1 MGAVNEQQITN
12 IRIAYEL
19 LDYLIENPNLRF
31 IQALWALGIVDGS
44 DLFYEPSAITLAKV
58 LSKRSTEK
66 T

>member
-1 MGAVNEQQITN
+1 MGTVNEQQITN

-31 IQALWALGIVDGS
+31 IQALWALGIADGS
-44 DLFYEPSAITLAKV
+44 DLFYEPSAMTLAKV
-58 LSKRSTEK
+58 LSRRSKEK